1 MDAWVWVLV
10 GIAVALAVVIAML
23 AIEFPR
29 RRKRDAARL
38 RRDFGPE
45 YDRAVD
51 EMGSER
57 EALAELQRRRKR
69 VEKLHLRPIPED
81 QRARLQ
87 DDWMANQAE
96 FVDSP
101 DGAFDRASELIDEAM
116 AARGYPVA
124 DDFDRRYADLSV
136 EHGYVLNNYRDG
148 REVAVARARGEDVE
162 TEDLRRAM
170 VCYRALFTELLA
182 NGAKRPEESRADQRE
197 QRRAA
202 S

>member
-1 MDAWVWVLV
+1 MEAWIWILV
-10 GIAVALAVVIAML
+10 GITIVIVVAILML
-23 AIEFPR
+23 AIELPR
-29 RRKRDAARL
+29 RRARDAARM
-38 RRDFGPE
+38 RREFGPE
-45 YDRAVD
+45 YERTVE

-69 VEKLHLRPIPED
+69 VEKLHLRPISAD
-81 QRARLQ
+81 QKKHLQ
-87 DDWMANQAE
+87 NEWMSNQAE

-101 DGAFDRASELIDEAM
+101 EGAFDRAADLVDEAM
-116 AARGYPVA
+116 KARGYPVA

-148 REVAVARARGEDVE
+148 REVAVARNRGEDVE

-170 VCYRALFTELLA
+170 VCYRALFNELLA
-182 NGAKRPEESRADQRE
+182 NRASETERGKEPRE
-197 QRRAA
+197 RHRAA